1 MRITLFCAPRFRP
14 EPGALPA
21 RLRVPALLLLIAA
34 AELSSLRSADASPPE
49 GGDSGATTRTG
60 TTGGGASVGL
70 GGFVPPPGAEFSPD
84 TTGEPG
90 LIDRPRGASPDQ
102 TYGPTGNGDNVGY
115 DIIDSSAYTI
125 QTGWSDTMPDYH
137 VVQEG
142 DTLSGICAYYYG
154 DMYLWPKIWSYN
166 PHITNAHWI
175 FPGDRIRL
183 TDPYES
189 VAGGD
194 QRDGLGFADSYDPR
208 SDQPQSYLLERYAF
222 IDEEEMGKSME
233 IVGGAEAGIMMGT
246 LDTAYIGFRPE
257 YPPIPGERL
266 SVYVKKK
273 PVYDIDV
280 RGKKQKQ
287 KKGKRIGWLVEVVGE
302 VYVREIAEQSAAAE
316 IVESVNPIERGQR
329 VGELK
334 TRFTRV
340 STAPN
345 EVTINGLVVETFQ
358 SQSIN
363 GEAQFLIV
371 NLGAED
377 GIRRGNTIEVVQKG
391 DAYTPD
397 HRLHQPYDKGHPRR
411 VLAHLLVLQ
420 VEGDSALTVVTYSTR
435 EIVVGDHVEIVA
447 AGEEPPDFDPYDAGK
462 RKDRRKLEGDASGSA
477 SGDDGSVEAS
487 GELKVGG

>member
-1 MRITLFCAPRFRP
+1 MRIS
-14 EPGALPA
+14 
-21 RLRVPALLLLIAA
+21 LRSSFPALLLVAA
-34 AELSSLRSADASPPE
+34 VELSWLGSVYAGPPANGDTSAAGQS
-49 GGDSGATTRTG
+49 R
-60 TTGGGASVGL
+60 GGGGVSVGF
-70 GGFVPPPGAEFSPD
+70 GGFTPPPGAEFSPD
-84 TTGEPG
+84 TTGDPG
-90 LIDRPRGASPDQ
+90 LLDQPRSTVTDQ
-102 TYGPTGNGDNVGY
+102 TYGPTGQGDNIGY
-115 DIIDSSAYTI
+115 DIIDASVYTV

-142 DTLSGICAYYYG
+142 DTLSGICDYYYG

-189 VAGGD
+189 VEGGE
-194 QRDGLGFADSYDPR
+194 QGSGLGYAKTYDPR
-208 SDQPQSYLLERYAF
+208 DAAAQSYLLERYAF
-222 IDEEEMGKSME
+222 IDEDEIGKSME
-233 IVGGAEAGIMMGT
+233 IVGGAEAAIMMGT

-280 RGKKQKQ
+280 RGKKQKH

-302 VYVREIAEQSAAAE
+302 VYVREIAEESAAAE

-340 STAPN
+340 TTAPN

-358 SQSIN
+358 NQSIN

-377 GIRRGNTIEVVQKG
+377 GIRRGNTMEVVQKG

-435 EIVVGDHVEIVA
+435 EIVVGDHVEVIA
-447 AGEEPPDFDPYDAGK
+447 AGDEPPDFDPYDAGK
-462 RKDRRKLEGDASGSA
+462 RDERRRGDAEASGSVE
-477 SGDDGSVEAS
+477 SGDGSIEAS
-487 GELKVGG
+487 GELRVGG

>member
-1 MRITLFCAPRFRP
+1 MRISSV
-14 EPGALPA
+14 PG
-21 RLRVPALLLLIAA
+21 LLLLAA
-34 AELSSLRSADASPPE
+34 AELCWLGSADASPPE
-49 GGDSGATTRTG
+49 GGDDGSGGVSRAGATG
-60 TTGGGASVGL
+60 SGASVGF
-70 GGFVPPPGAEFSPD
+70 GGFTPPPGAEFSPD
-84 TTGEPG
+84 TTADPG
-90 LIDRPRGASPDQ
+90 LIDRPREVTPDQ
-102 TYGPTGNGDNVGY
+102 TYGPTGANGDQVGY

-125 QTGWSDTMPDYH
+125 DTGFSTMPDYH

-142 DTLSGICAYYYG
+142 DTLSGICDYYYG

-183 TDPYES
+183 TDPYETVES
-189 VAGGD
+189 GGD

-208 SDQPQSYLLERYAF
+208 SDAPQNYLLERYAF
-222 IDEEEMGKSME
+222 IDEEEVGKSME
-233 IVGGAEAGIMMGT
+233 IVGGADAAILMGT
-246 LDTAYIGFRPE
+246 LDTAYIGFKPE

-302 VYVREIAEQSAAAE
+302 VYVKEIAEESAAAE
-316 IVESVNPIERGQR
+316 VVESVNPIERGYR

-340 STAPN
+340 STAAN
-345 EVTINGLVVETFQ
+345 EVTTNGLVVETFQ
-358 SQSIN
+358 QQAIN

-371 NLGAED
+371 NIGAED
-377 GIRRGNTIEVVQKG
+377 GIRRGNTMEVVQKG

-397 HRLHQPYDKGHPRR
+397 HRLHQPYDEGHPRR
-411 VLAHLLVLQ
+411 ILAHLLVLQ

-435 EIVVGDHVEIVA
+435 EIVVGDHVEIIA
-447 AGEEPPDFDPYDAGK
+447 AGEEPPDFEPYDAGK
-462 RKDRRKLEGDASGSA
+462 RQERRKGKANAEGSVES
-477 SGDDGSVEAS
+477 DDGSVEAS
-487 GELKVGG
+487 GGLRVGG